1 MVLGALAESQAA
13 NRELTRQMGE
23 MLAVFQAFAARGQL
37 AIPSGSQSAPGSAFV
52 LAAAP
57 ELLAAAAVPTAPSPG
72 PGAPFA
78 HGSRL
83 APASAG
89 PPRATATEPL
99 RWQELLAA
107 HLEARKEHV
116 ASSNSDAGRAA
127 HLIRIIGQVIVV
139 ETNEGTFRHYRAVR
153 SGEKTKRGGAP
164 APKTINNEIELA
176 RRAARWGSRRKDKII
191 ALDPFLDMLRDEVFL
206 PVENVR
212 RNVVEDDPNAA
223 LTITQY
229 LEGAD
234 LFERA
239 LVLVAHSSGM
249 RRNEIAQMEMSWID
263 RTPDADGRPLRIVDI
278 PVGIAK
284 GKKGRRR
291 GRQTWIS
298 VEALAALD
306 RYRESWPTFLQRRC
320 PWAFANTI
328 RLKDGSPG
336 KHFGNHLHKDYLSQR
351 FRELDDRVRV
361 TGPSGPT
368 WLHDLR
374 RSFITLARRR
384 GESTSN
390 IRQASG
396 HLTEAAFERY
406 DIHSRGDAI
415 VVRDRVEAARARE
428 LAALEA
434 QRKGPHRAPTGSV
447 PDIIVH

>member
-1 MVLGALAESQAA
+1 
-13 NRELTRQMGE
+13 MGE
-23 MLAVFQAFAARGQL
+23 MLAAFQSFAARGQL
-37 AIPSGSQSAPGSAFV
+37 AFPFMPPLKPANAMAAHDGADLIAARVSPAARPTEAWALVSSPRIGVETLSPPMVQPS
-52 LAAAP
+52 
-57 ELLAAAAVPTAPSPG
+57 E
-72 PGAPFA
+72 
-78 HGSRL
+78 R
-83 APASAG
+83 
-89 PPRATATEPL
+89 L
-99 RWQELLAA
+99 RWRALLEA
-107 HLEARKEHV
+107 HLDARKEHV
-116 ASSNSDAGRAA
+116 ASSNTDAGRAA
-127 HLIRIIGQVIVV
+127 HLIRIIGDVVVV
-139 ETNEGTFRHYRAVR
+139 ETNEATFRHYRTVR
-153 SGEKTKRGGAP
+153 AGEMTKRGGQP
-164 APKTINNEIELA
+164 APKTVNNEIELA
-176 RRAARWGSRRKDKII
+176 RRAARWGARRKDKLI
-191 ALDPFLDMLRDEVFL
+191 AMDPFLDMLRDEVFV

-223 LTITQY
+223 LTIAQY
-229 LEGAD
+229 LDGAD

-239 LVLVAHSSGM
+239 LVLIAHSSGM

-263 RTPDADGRPLRIVDI
+263 RTPDAEGRPLRIVDI

-284 GKKGRRR
+284 GKKGKRR

-306 RYRESWPTFLQRRC
+306 AYRASWPAILRRRC

-328 RLKDGSPG
+328 QLKDGSPG
-336 KHFGNHLHKDYLSQR
+336 KHFGHHLHKDYLSQR
-351 FRELDDRVRV
+351 FRELDDRVGV

-415 VVRDRVEAARARE
+415 VVRDRIEAARARE
-428 LAALEA
+428 LAALEQ
-434 QRKGPHRAPTGSV
+434 QRKAPHRAPASSV
-447 PDIIVH
+447 ADIATREIGQHGVSKHLTL